1 MSISIKTS
9 FRDDEL
15 IFDDEETRL
24 ILKFFWPE
32 QASRINAMVVTNDAR
47 RLAQGVLMA
56 SIDAS
61 HAMGFIAALFKST
74 AGPSASLQQIARK
87 FVRSALQH
95 HFKHARA
102 KDLEDIQIY
111 ESIRREVSRS
121 CRSRFEQVVN
131 GMELSL
137 IPILLHLGT
146 LNSAAA

>member
-1 MSISIKTS
+1 M
-9 FRDDEL
+9 
-15 IFDDEETRL
+15 
-24 ILKFFWPE
+24 
-32 QASRINAMVVTNDAR
+32 
-47 RLAQGVLMA
+47 
-56 SIDAS
+56 
-61 HAMGFIAALFKST
+61 
-74 AGPSASLQQIARK
+74 
-87 FVRSALQH
+87 RSALQH

-102 KDLEDIQIY
+102 QDLEDIQIY